1 MRTSIKLEAD
11 IEAGDKMDQ
20 WIMVLAEEVETE
32 GRQNDDIPCQEC
44 VLNIFGLSCGEHED
58 LVDFFDNN
66 PTCSYEDTQDGRFV
80 LRVQGNSQEAVIRQ
94 LTSRGYSLLG
104 EAVERP
110 LPPHASNKAWV
121 YHLARGEVKLE
132 RNEDIT
138 SRVQEAT
145 KELVEEEED
154 CNTEK
159 SDTESEN
166 DCHMKECKVTKKD
179 DSVSLI
185 QVVVKKGLK

>member
-1 MRTSIKLEAD
+1 
-11 IEAGDKMDQ
+11 MDQ
-20 WIMVLAEEVETE
+20 WIMILAEEVETE
-32 GRQNDDIPCQEC
+32 RRQNDDIPGQEC
-44 VLNIFGLSCGEHED
+44 ILNIFGLSCDEHED
-58 LVDFFDNN
+58 LVDFFDND
-66 PTCSYEDTQDGRFV
+66 PACFYEDTQDGRFV
-80 LRVQGNSQEAVIRQ
+80 LKVRRNSRGEAVIRQ
-94 LTSRGYSLLG
+94 LASRGYSLLG

-132 RNEDIT
+132 RNGDIT
-138 SRVQEAT
+138 SRVQEAS
-145 KELVEEEED
+145 KDLEGEEED

-159 SDTESEN
+159 SDSESDN
-166 DCHMKECKVTKKD
+166 DCQMKECKVTKKD